1 VIPLDTALGADEG
14 DAPWMADEP
23 GDRPEGLAMRDEIRR
38 LMEARIDRLPDS
50 YRTVFML
57 RAVQDRGHAAACRSH
72 GAPGQ
77 ERIAIRMR
85 RAWIFQPAAVRL

>member
-1 VIPLDTALGADEG
+1 VC
-14 DAPWMADEP
+14 
-23 GDRPEGLAMRDEIRR
+23 
-38 LMEARIDRLPDS
+38 
-50 YRTVFML
+50 ML
-57 RAVQDRGHAAACRSH
+57 RAVQDLSVSDTAAMLQLAESH

>member
-1 VIPLDTALGADEG
+1 
-14 DAPWMADEP
+14 
-23 GDRPEGLAMRDEIRR
+23 
-38 LMEARIDRLPDS
+38 MEARIDRLPDS
-50 YRTVFML
+50 YRTVCML
-57 RAVQDRGHAAACRSH
+57 RAVQDLSVSDTAAMLQLAESH